1 MALILL
7 IQKGGISL
15 AKKKEDVWEA
25 TWRSSHMKAYMT
37 VEEFLSFFEIGLRGH
52 FARSNSMFSSGD
64 TYHVED
70 MAYQAEFFAE
80 NFAMIISAIDWK
92 DTVDG
97 KQYKSD
103 GYR

>member
-1 MALILL
+1 MDLKLF
-7 IQKGGISL
+7 QKKGGAKL

-37 VEEFLSFFEIGLRGH
+37 VEEFLSFFERGLRGH

-64 TYHVED
+64 TYHAED

-80 NFAMIISAIDWK
+80 NFAMIMSAIEWK
-92 DTVDG
+92 DSVDG
-97 KQYKSD
+97 K
-103 GYR
+103 